1 MSDIYKYLRSSF
13 SGEEKK
19 ENEHDMDVFKIS
31 RELAEDYNI
40 INEGD
45 FVPYD
50 MDMADAV
57 FSAAIEL
64 LTTTGVYCTDT
75 GRSIQVNNEEVLQAL
90 GTPNALEIGRFKER
104 IEVVRRCVMDSQAPV
119 IIGGPMGGKISE
131 KDYLNIHISSA
142 SEPIVQGIYGGS
154 LQTFN
159 EDPIK
164 FDSPEEMFV
173 SFEEARLERLA
184 TKVAG
189 REGLTLI
196 GPSTPTVSQAYML
209 VSSSE
214 LYTKND
220 VHKTHQLENLK
231 TNFETFYRAIFHQ
244 GNGNNYFSDQCPVLG
259 EKHIESPEAL
269 AIIDVAE
276 TIQSRL
282 VTGANLHA
290 SGAVDSDTKSSSSK
304 EIIWSSNMAS
314 LAISRNMNHCTGR
327 YYRNLAGCCTDMMFY
342 ETAAQAIGDTVC
354 GREMLIGPLGGGSK
368 GTDMSTGLESRFMGE
383 VSRMA
388 LNLDL
393 AEANEVIE
401 MLYSKYEDRLSD
413 APHGK
418 DFESCYT
425 VNSKYEMKP
434 DQQYME
440 LYSKIIGEIDEY
452 YRNMF

>member
-1 MSDIYKYLRSSF
+1 MSHIYKYLKSSF

-19 ENEHDMDVFKIS
+19 ENEHDMDILKIS
-31 RELAEDYNI
+31 GELAEDYDI

-50 MDMADAV
+50 MDMVDAV

-64 LTTTGVYCTDT
+64 LTNTGIYCTDT

-90 GTPNALEIGRFKER
+90 GTPNALDIGRFKEN
-104 IEVVRRCVMDSQAPV
+104 IEIVRRCVMDSQPPV
-119 IIGGPMGGKISE
+119 IIGGPIGGKISE
-131 KDYLNIHISSA
+131 KYYLNMHISSA

-154 LQTFN
+154 LQSFN
-159 EDPIK
+159 GEPIN
-164 FDSPEEMFV
+164 FNSPEEMFV
-173 SFEEARLERLA
+173 SFEESRLERLA
-184 TKVAG
+184 TKIAG

-209 VSSSE
+209 ASSNE

-244 GNGNNYFSDQCPVLG
+244 SNGNNYLSDQRPSLG
-259 EKHIESPEAL
+259 EKNIESSEAL

-282 VTGANLHA
+282 VTGANLHV
-290 SGAVDSDTKSSSSK
+290 SGAVDINTNSSSSK
-304 EIIWSSNMAS
+304 EILWASNISS
-314 LAISRNMNHCTGR
+314 LAISRHMSHCTGR
-327 YYRNLAGCCTDMMFY
+327 YYQNLAGCCTDMMFY
-342 ETAAQAIGDTVC
+342 ETAAQAVGDTVC
-354 GREMLIGPLGGGSK
+354 GREMLIGPQGGGGRSV
-368 GTDMSTGLESRFMGE
+368 DMSTGLESRFMGE

-393 AEANEVIE
+393 AEANEVID

-413 APHGK
+413 APAGK
-418 DFESCYT
+418 DFASCYN

-440 LYSKIIGEIDEY
+440 LYSNIIGEIDEY